1 MSLVPNHKFNKNVAR
16 HNGDDWIKE
25 LAPSL

>member
-1 MSLVPNHKFNKNVAR
+1 LVPNHEFNKNGAR
-16 HNGDDWIKE
+16 HNGDDLIKE